1 MILPCKEAEDGI
13 DLCEDKGNTEI
24 YIYIYIYIY
33 IIEFATTRQNFG
45 CTSMQDRGLLDSG
58 SCTVLYDPTRKEK

>member
-13 DLCEDKGNTEI
+13 ELCEDKGNTE
-24 YIYIYIYIY
+24 IYIYIYIY

-45 CTSMQDRGLLDSG
+45 CTSMKDRSLLMYCS
-58 SCTVLYDPTRKEK
+58 V